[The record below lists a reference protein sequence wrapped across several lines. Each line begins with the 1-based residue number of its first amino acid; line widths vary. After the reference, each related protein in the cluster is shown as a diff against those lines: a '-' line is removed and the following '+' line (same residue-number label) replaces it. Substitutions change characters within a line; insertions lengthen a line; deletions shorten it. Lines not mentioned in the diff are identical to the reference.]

1 MAVAEE
7 KKAKLEAQIREIP
20 DEQMDLDVANEKMAE
35 ILAEDETQTSE
46 LATARLR
53 EVMELPED
61 LVLPNMIRD
70 EAVRQLNEK
79 MSQELEKAL
88 FKIMETNFVY
98 SNQKS
103 HQIASDLEQ
112 ITSRAYQRLMKDPLG
127 VISSEHF

>member
-20 DEQMDLDVANEKMAE
+20 DEQMNLDVANEKMAE

-61 LVLPNMIRD
+61 LVLPNMIRN

-79 MSQELEKAL
+79 ISQELEKSL